1 MDLLTADRY
10 LGLLSHLRETL
21 TSDGFIE
28 RHRRKATDFT
38 RRRCLT
44 FVVVVLFLL
53 NLVKR
58 ALQDEL
64 DEYFRLLRGDEL
76 AVRAVTKSA
85 FSQAR
90 QKLKYTAFIELNQ
103 AQVRYFWEHFE
114 PETWQGFRLVAV
126 DGSMG
131 DLPHTQAVCE
141 HFGVWHP
148 AAGGVCPK
156 ARLSQM
162 FDVLNRITIDAL
174 IAPKSQGERVLAAQ
188 HFQQLTSQALVLLDR
203 GYPAFWLFA
212 AIRARDAHF
221 CARMSLSK
229 WKVVAKFVA
238 SGQKEQVILL
248 KADYQARKA
257 CQEHGLSPEPMR
269 LRLLRLELDNGQ
281 VCVLATS
288 LVDTKLWDVSL
299 FEELYALRW
308 PVETDYE
315 QMKSRL
321 EVENWTGTSV
331 QAIYQD
337 FHAKVFTKNLAAILA
352 APTSE
357 PIALKTQHRKH
368 RYQVNMAN
376 LLSKMKDTVIL
387 LLVRDNPLS
396 LLTRLWHLMMQ
407 TIEPVRPGRSNPRT
421 KRVKRSRFPTCYK
434 PLR

>member
-1 MDLLTADRY
+1 
-10 LGLLSHLRETL
+10 
-21 TSDGFIE
+21 
-28 RHRRKATDFT
+28 
-38 RRRCLT
+38 
-44 FVVVVLFLL
+44 
-53 NLVKR
+53 
-58 ALQDEL
+58 
-64 DEYFRLLRGDEL
+64 
-76 AVRAVTKSA
+76 
-85 FSQAR
+85 
-90 QKLKYTAFIELNQ
+90 
-103 AQVRYFWEHFE
+103 
-114 PETWQGFRLVAV
+114 
-126 DGSMG
+126 
-131 DLPHTQAVCE
+131 VCE

-188 HFQQLTSQALVLLDR
+188 HFQQLTSQELVLLDR

-212 AIRARDAHF
+212 AILAQDAHF

-229 WKVVAKFVA
+229 WKVVSKFVA

-248 KADYQARKA
+248 KADDQARKA
-257 CQEHGLSPEPMR
+257 CQEHGLSSEPMR
-269 LRLLRLELDNGQ
+269 LRLLRLKLDNGQ

-299 FEELYALRW
+299 FEELYAYRW

-337 FHAKVFTKNLAAILA
+337 FHAKVFTKNMAAILA
-352 APTSE
+352 VPTAE

-376 LLSKMKDTVIL
+376 LLSKMKDTVVL

-396 LLTRLWHLMMQ
+396 LLTRIWHLMMK
-407 TIEPVRPGRSNPRT
+407 TIEPVRQGRSNPR
-421 KRVKRSRFPTCYK
+421 KKKVKRTRFPTCYK